1 MKLILHIG
9 TEKTGTTSIQKFL
22 MINRELLN
30 SNNILIPKT
39 ISLPNGNHRWAPTFA
54 FDDDYEDDFTLWKFE
69 KNKDLRKKLI
79 DEKLKEFKKEISMSN
94 ANICI
99 ISSEHF
105 SSRLTNIENIKKLKK
120 LLSSL
125 FDEISIVLYIR
136 QPIEAAISLLSTA
149 IKSGCVRKDLDL
161 NKFSNSFNN
170 LKIIKTWETIFS
182 KKNFKIKLFDK
193 VEFVNN
199 DLIQDFCCECNIKIT
214 SRFTIPE
221 MKNKTLT
228 LDQMKY
234 LNYLNQYFP
243 KFINGKVNTKRG
255 KLTEFIIKNFK
266 SSNYFL
272 PTKKDYQLF
281 QEHFADNDDFIKREY
296 FPHKKQLWSTYKKGF
311 ALKENIIIDFSER
324 EIEFLDVIRELWS
337 GEIKFLHAIRK
348 LWSGEKKFKVSV
360 LRIFFNKIKMLL
372 GRNLKYFK

>member
-39 ISLPNGNHRWAPTFA
+39 ISLPEGNHRWGPAFA
-54 FDDDYEDDFTLWKFE
+54 YDDDFEDDFTLRKFK
-69 KNKDLRKKLI
+69 KNKDLRKKMI
-79 DEKLKEFKKEISMSN
+79 EEKLKEFKKEISMSN

-99 ISSEHF
+99 ISSEQF

-136 QPIEAAISLLSTA
+136 QPIEGAVSALSTS
-149 IKSGCVRKDLDL
+149 IKCGGVRKGLDL
-161 NKFSNSFNN
+161 NIFSNNLNN

-221 MKNKTLT
+221 KKNKTLT

-234 LNYLNQYFP
+234 LNYLNQYYP
-243 KFINGKVNTKRG
+243 RFINGRVNTKRG
-255 KLTEFIIKNFK
+255 ELNKFIIRNFK

-281 QEHFADNDDFIKREY
+281 QEHFADDDDFIKREY

-311 ALKENIIIDFSER
+311 GLKENIIIDLSER
-324 EIEFLDVIRELWS
+324 EIEFLD
-337 GEIKFLHAIRK
+337 AIRK
-348 LWSGEKKFKVSV
+348 LWSREKKIKVSV
-360 LRIFFNKIKMLL
+360 LRIFFNKVKMVLV
-372 GRNLKYFK
+372 RYLKYFK